1 PLIDLALVLSF
12 IGTIIRVH
20 QHGWAQTQSDVLRML
35 TYWLVFVAVDVTA
48 GWIAYRMDPA
58 RQRFPALRLV
68 AQRFVYRQ
76 LMYGIVLRAVSAA
89 LRGRLVGWGK
99 LERSGSVSAATA

>member
-1 PLIDLALVLSF
+1 
-12 IGTIIRVH
+12 
-20 QHGWAQTQSDVLRML
+20 
-35 TYWLVFVAVDVTA
+35 
-48 GWIAYRMDPA
+48 MDPA

-99 LERSGSVSAATA
+99 LERSGSVSTATA